1 MAAPWRFLHTG
12 SRSPEE
18 NMAIDEAML
27 IAHSEGRTPPSVRF
41 YGWHPRTLSIGYF
54 QRANKEVDVQRVL
67 KNGIGFVRRA
77 TGGRAVLHD
86 QELTYSIIV
95 SESYP
100 GMPTSVTEAYR
111 MLSMGLLYGFHH
123 VGLHA
128 EMIGLA
134 KEELQLQA
142 EKHAV
147 SSACF
152 DSPSKY
158 ELVLEGKKIA
168 GSAQMRAKG
177 VILQHGSIL
186 LDLDTELLFDMLRFR
201 DDTAKEQMKHSFDQ
215 KAAAINS
222 CLRSKN
228 RIPITIAD
236 AEAAFRDGFAE
247 GLETEFVTG
256 KLSDYEE
263 ELAAKLAEQKYGT
276 REWNFRR

>member
-1 MAAPWRFLHTG
+1 MAAPWRFVHTG

-18 NMAIDEAML
+18 NMAVDEAML

-41 YGWHPRTLSIGYF
+41 YGWNPRTLSIGYF
-54 QRANKEVDVQRVL
+54 QRAHKEVDVPRVL
-67 KNGIGFVRRA
+67 ESGIGFVRRA

-95 SESYP
+95 SECYP
-100 GMPTSVTEAYR
+100 GMPASVTEAYR
-111 MLSMGLLYGFHH
+111 VLSMGLLHGFHN

-128 EMIGLA
+128 EMIGLS
-134 KEELQLQA
+134 KEESDLQQ
-142 EKHAV
+142 EKRDV

-152 DSPSKY
+152 DSPSRY

-168 GSAQMRAKG
+168 GSAQMRAEG

-186 LDLDTELLFDMLRFR
+186 LDLDTDLLFDMLRFT
-201 DDTAKEQMKHSFDQ
+201 DDTAKEQSKQSFEQ

-228 RIPITIAD
+228 GIPITITD
-236 AEAAFRDGFAE
+236 VEEAFRAGFAE
-247 GLETEFVTG
+247 GLETEFVVET
-256 KLSDYEE
+256 LSDFEE
-263 ELAAKLAEQKYGT
+263 ELAARLARQKYST
-276 REWNFRR
+276 KEWNFRR